1 MGAMKHHLEC
11 LVARLVAAQGIP
23 DNADIE
29 EAIFDLVMSGEIA
42 PLDQYGINWERGNR
56 TYQAH
61 DRRLLA

>member
-42 PLDQYGINWERGNR
+42 PLDHLGINWTRGSR
-56 TYQAH
+56 TFRAH
-61 DRRLLA
+61 DRKLLA